1 MIPGNLPNPSLE
13 HTVCINEERVQKWK
27 KKKKKHINNPLTKPE
42 KAAFKGVWPMSQSNF
57 AAVKIAVR

>member
-1 MIPGNLPNPSLE
+1 MKKGFKNG
-13 HTVCINEERVQKWK
+13 K

-57 AAVKIAVR
+57 AAVKIEVR